1 MDYGPYQV
9 KKNIMDS
16 RITLENF
23 HRIWASILIKA
34 TDKYTTPPEV
44 IHVSNSTISTLGN
57 FSASTG
63 KGKSKKTF
71 NVCAIVASAITG
83 RKVLNYEAHF
93 PEGKRKILYF
103 DTEQSSYHCHKV
115 LERINR
121 LAGYPA
127 EEDLSLIEFVML
139 REYNPIDR
147 RQIIEL
153 ALAERP
159 DVGLVIID
167 GLRDLLFDINSSIEA
182 AEVIGLLMRW
192 TSQYNLHI
200 HTVLHLNK
208 ADDNVRGHIGTE
220 LNHKAE
226 TILQISRNEDDGKVS
241 EVHAT
246 LIRDRDFPP
255 FAFQINDEGLPEWHP
270 DYQEQPRDDLGRWTR
285 PSTVSASS
293 ANTVDIDLRKLFTTA
308 MEGRNQRP
316 FGEVMAIALKKC
328 GVIDSKAYYRY
339 LDQAVEQNIVHR
351 EVHPETGATW
361 IVLDDNT
368 LPF

>member
-1 MDYGPYQV
+1 M
-9 KKNIMDS
+9 
-16 RITLENF
+16 
-23 HRIWASILIKA
+23 WASILIRA

-44 IHVSNSTISTLGN
+44 IHVGNSTISTLGN

-83 RKVLNYEAHF
+83 RKILNYEAHF
-93 PEGKRKILYF
+93 PEGKRRILYF

-167 GLRDLLFDINSSIEA
+167 GLRDLLFDINSSVEA

-226 TILQISRNEDDGKVS
+226 TILQVRINANDWNIS
-241 EVHAT
+241 EVHPSF
-246 LIRDRDFPP
+246 IRDKPFSQ
-255 FAFQINDEGLPEWHP
+255 FAFRINEEGIPEIAEDVEYTQPGKIDQVDYRTLSEATHRQALDNAFDVSDLNP
-270 DYQEQPRDDLGRWTR
+270 DPDPLTYSPLLSKMIEAYAKAGFSRQLG
-285 PSTVSASS
+285 VHK
-293 ANTVDIDLRKLFTTA
+293 NL
-308 MEGRNQRP
+308 
-316 FGEVMAIALKKC
+316 LKHLVQK
-328 GVIDSKAYYRY
+328 GVIVYRDRKYYYNRNFHY
-339 LDQAVEQNIVHR
+339 VPDVN
-351 EVHPETGATW
+351 PESVQFGQEG
-361 IVLDDNT
+361 I
-368 LPF
+368 

>member
-1 MDYGPYQV
+1 MES
-9 KKNIMDS
+9 K
-16 RITLENF
+16 ITKENF
-23 HRIWASILIKA
+23 QSLWNSILIKA
-34 TDKYTTPPEV
+34 TDSYATPPEV
-44 IHVSNSTISTLGN
+44 IHISNSTISTLGN

-71 NVCAIVASAITG
+71 NVCAIVASALSG
-83 RKVLNYEAHF
+83 RKILSYEAHF
-93 PEGKRKILYF
+93 PEGKRKVLYF

-115 LERINR
+115 LERINK
-121 LAGYPA
+121 
-127 EEDLSLIEFVML
+127 LSGLPSGQDCELIEFVML
-139 REYNPIDR
+139 REYSPIDR

-167 GLRDLLFDINSSIEA
+167 GLRDLLFDINSSTEA

-226 TILQISRNEDDGKVS
+226 TILQVTRNENDGNIS

-255 FAFQINDEGLPEWHP
+255 FGFKINDEGLPEP
-270 DYQEQPRDDLGRWTR
+270 VEGVDFRPKNKRGTFDY
-285 PSTVSASS
+285 
-293 ANTVDIDLRKLFTTA
+293 
-308 MEGRNQRP
+308 
-316 FGEVMAIALKKC
+316 EVMAEQLHKKALDVAFEEAVTPIAYTPLLTRLAIGYASIGFERSRNIHVNLLKFLVKN
-328 GVIDSKAYYRY
+328 
-339 LDQAVEQNIVHR
+339 EIVRKEGKGYVYNRDFHYVPLAGR
-351 EVHPETGATW
+351 
-361 IVLDDNT
+361 
-368 LPF
+368 